1 MKKYLV
7 FVLCL
12 IFAFALT
19 ACSDSSGDK
28 VNESTQTSTS
38 VENNTSGSGQVKE
51 SEPQLVLSS
60 SINTKVVGVTFD
72 NDDGTNRQDIL
83 EKIKTGDKT
92 ISLKRDPHNA
102 YDKNAIEVHSNYGI
116 VGFINADLAANLAA
130 QMDSG
135 KVVKATVE
143 EITGGQGGYYYGCN
157 ILIEIYDQ
165 VK

>member
-12 IFAFALT
+12 IIAFSLS
-19 ACSDSSGDK
+19 ACSDNSGDK
-28 VNESTQTSTS
+28 ANESTQTTS
-38 VENNTSGSGQVKE
+38 NVENNISGSKQVKE

-60 SINTKVVGVTFD
+60 SLHTKVVGVTFD

-92 ISLKRDPHNA
+92 ISLKRDPNNA

-116 VGFINADLAANLAA
+116 VGFINADLAANLAG

-135 KVVKATVE
+135 KIVKAAVE
-143 EITGGQGGYYYGCN
+143 EITGGQGGCYYGCN
-157 ILIEIYDQ
+157 ILIEIYDE